1 MAARITVEGANVL
14 VTGASSGIGAATA
27 RLLAERGA
35 TVGLVARRADRLEE
49 VLEDCRRSAPGS
61 RMWAVD
67 LGDTQV
73 AAGLVQE
80 AWRAFGHLDVLV
92 NNAAMPKRRHVTLLT
107 MAEVEETMRVNFL
120 SPVAMTLAAL
130 PLMTERGRGV
140 IVNVSSLGGRLG
152 IAREAA
158 YCASKFALVGWS
170 EGMYIDLDGAEVA
183 VRLVNPGAYET
194 DIWDRPG
201 SDAPV
206 FDVPKGDPTE
216 CAAGI
221 VAAIEGDRFEHY
233 VPDMGPIVEAKT
245 ADVEGFLTGV
255 ARAAGQA

>member
-1 MAARITVEGANVL
+1 MAARITIEGANVL

-35 TVGLVARRADRLEE
+35 TVGVVARRADRLEE
-49 VLEDCRRSAPGS
+49 VLDDCRRSAPRS
-61 RMWAVD
+61 RMWATD
-67 LGDTQV
+67 LGDT
-73 AAGLVQE
+73 AAAADLVKE
-80 AWRAFGHLDVLV
+80 AWGAFGHLDALV

-107 MAEVEETMRVNFL
+107 TDEVEETMRVNFL
-120 SPVAMTLAAL
+120 SPVSMTLTAL
-130 PLMTERGRGV
+130 ALMIERRRGV
-140 IVNVSSLGGRLG
+140 IVNVASLGGRLG
-152 IAREAA
+152 IPREAA

-170 EGMYIDLDGAEVA
+170 EGMYIDLDGADVA
-183 VRLVNPGAYET
+183 VRLVNPGAYAT

-206 FDVPKGDPTE
+206 FDVEKGDPAE

-221 VAAIEGDRFEHY
+221 LAAIEGDGFEHY
-233 VPDMGPIVEAKT
+233 VPDMSAIVEAKT

-255 ARAAGQA
+255 ARAAGQP